1 MSGTSPACVDS
12 PCVPTELVREHMV
25 MLRQLGGL
33 QQRMDEVGRQHQQQL
48 RRWQAENLRLRAEL
62 VLLRTSV
69 FWGLG
74 AAVAWHRPG
83 RRRAL
88 PAPVVEAGTREAQA
102 VICQTGCMGHAHPW
116 LEADGQCRRSG
127 QACERLPQGLD
138 SEPV

>member
-1 MSGTSPACVDS
+1 MDVSRVAR
-12 PCVPTELVREHMV
+12 PTGAADELVAKHKALM
-25 MLRQLGGL
+25 RQIGGL
-33 QQRMDEVGRQHQQQL
+33 QRRDSEMQQARA
-48 RRWQAENLRLRAEL
+48 RREAALLAENLRLRAEL

-74 AAVAWHRPG
+74 AAVAWRRPG

-88 PAPVVEAGTREAQA
+88 PTPAVEASSREAQA